1 LLPVAWGILNAGHER
16 RAGMTPV
23 TAVPGVSELSRD
35 EGRKLVDARSRQL
48 LGLSVDDFEKCYD
61 SGKLDLSDP
70 KVQRVIILL
79 PFAR

>member
-1 LLPVAWGILNAGHER
+1 
-16 RAGMTPV
+16 MTPI

-35 EGRKLVDARSRQL
+35 EGRRLVDTRSRQL

-61 SGKLDLSDP
+61 SGRLDLSDP